1 MHIRFCF
8 FLWLFDKTVEVKIGI
23 WATSVALQKRYN
35 RYLSQTCTK
44 MQTVFLLY
52 TANLVLFVA
61 GDDVIYL
68 LKAPKTSK
76 PWRFIIWCVLRIVL
90 AEVIENSL
98 AAEET
103 ELGEHSRMALWTPF
117 SLPLSPQYSMHRSGL
132 SVCRMSFDVN
142 TVQLYMSYFCHSTTL
157 PLRSIDFTVYR
168 AAPFRQLLL
177 RITEASCKPDR
188 SLCRL
193 KNEWWSSGS
202 GCCRLRWIK

>member
-1 MHIRFCF
+1 MYKNADSFFTIYCKFSTFCC
-8 FLWLFDKTVEVKIGI
+8 WWWCNLFAEGTEKT
-23 WATSVALQKRYN
+23 A
-35 RYLSQTCTK
+35 
-44 MQTVFLLY
+44 
-52 TANLVLFVA
+52 
-61 GDDVIYL
+61 
-68 LKAPKTSK
+68 K

-117 SLPLSPQYSMHRSGL
+117 PLPLSPSYNMHRSGL
-132 SVCRMSFDVN
+132 SVCLVSFDVN

-168 AAPFRQLLL
+168 AAPFRQLML